1 MIRLDNQ
8 NKRPIR
14 SDARDAVY
22 DIIDGE
28 RDYQD
33 ETWSDDERKLTPGEF
48 LILFEEYVA
57 KARSRW
63 VKNSGDVPLMNDF
76 RKLVGIGVRAMET
89 HGAIPRELHVPASAG
104 ITGVMVVRDRADT
117 AAPTPQDNF

>member
-8 NKRPIR
+8 NSPPVRPQ
-14 SDARDAVY
+14 SRDKVY

-33 ETWSDDERKLTPGEF
+33 ETWSADERALTPGEF

-57 KARSRW
+57 KARGRW
-63 VKNSGDVPLMNDF
+63 VKNSGDVAFHNDF
-76 RKLVGIGVRAMET
+76 RKLGGIAVRAMET

-104 ITGVMVVRDRADT
+104 ITGTVQIVDRSDAT
-117 AAPTPQDNF
+117 A